1 LRAAIGSA
9 CFQPTHAR
17 TGHRLKALGRPSAV
31 SSAATVKIR
40 RMNQLSEFLSRH
52 IGIEL
57 WLATLAAIALV
68 TVLANQAAQ
77 MLLRKAAQATAKT
90 TTVWDDALVTSASRP
105 VLAAMWVVGAGFM
118 ARVLQRQID
127 EPFLTEVL
135 ALRDVALVLCVA
147 WFAVQF
153 AGKVG
158 RNIENQ
164 RRERGDEV
172 DHTTLD
178 ALVKLA
184 RLVTVLVAALI
195 VAQTLGFQI
204 TGLLALG
211 GVGGIAVG
219 FAAKDLL
226 ANFFGGLTIYLD
238 RPFSV
243 GEWIRSPDKSLEG
256 TVEYISW
263 RHTRIRAFNKN
274 PIYVPNAVF
283 TSIVVEN
290 PSRMS
295 HRRLKETIGLRYEDF
310 AVVAPIVADIKAMLQ
325 AHEDIDSTQTLIV
338 NFNQFG
344 ASSLDI
350 LIYTFTKTTVWVTF
364 HAVKQDVLLKIG
376 KIIEAH
382 GAEIAFPTQT
392 LHVARGAGP
401 DTAVDASN
409 GGPAEAP

>member
-1 LRAAIGSA
+1 MAQAKIG
-9 CFQPTHAR
+9 
-17 TGHRLKALGRPSAV
+17 
-31 SSAATVKIR
+31 
-40 RMNQLSEFLSRH
+40 RMNRLSEFLSRNV
-52 IGIEL
+52 GIEL
-57 WLATLAAIALV
+57 WVATLLVIALV

-77 MLLRKAAQATAKT
+77 VLLRKAAQATAKT

-105 VLAAMWVVGAGFM
+105 VLAAMWVIGAGFM

-135 ALRDVALVLCVA
+135 ALRDVALVLCAA
-147 WFAVQF
+147 WFVVQF

-164 RRERGDEV
+164 RRERGEEV

-256 TVEYISW
+256 TVEHISW

-283 TSIVVEN
+283 TNIVVEN

-310 AVVAPIVADIKAMLQ
+310 AKVAPIVADIKAMLQ

-350 LIYTFTKTTVWVTF
+350 MIYTFTKTTVWVTY
-364 HAVKQDVLLKIG
+364 HAVKQDVLLKVG
-376 KIIEAH
+376 EIIERH

-392 LHVARGAGP
+392 LHVARSAAGVAG
-401 DTAVDASN
+401 D
-409 GGPAEAP
+409 GEAG